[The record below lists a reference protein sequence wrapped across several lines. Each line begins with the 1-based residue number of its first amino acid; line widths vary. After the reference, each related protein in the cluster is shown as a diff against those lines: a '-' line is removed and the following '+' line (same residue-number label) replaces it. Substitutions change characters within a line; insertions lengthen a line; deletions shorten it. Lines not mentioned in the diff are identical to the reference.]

1 MHDQTL
7 RLANHGLTPKE
18 IAEDLALPP
27 TLAAEWHVR
36 DYYGTLNHNAKAV
49 YQRNQKVWVESV
61 GAWAIVE
68 RIDAVW
74 AKGFDEPVR
83 VTYDVGLGR
92 AFLAHERRA
101 EDPTGD
107 TLQDAAAA
115 SGWRLMRARNK
126 WQTLE
131 ECAAHPYPGTYPVV
145 VTDLGDWGGWRVPGA
160 EYDRDP
166 HRIEWQARLIACT
179 PALRQIAREVLALV
193 SESAEAP
200 PELEQLARRAR
211 AIERFLAEAGEP
223 DEAAE
228 ATNVA

>member
-1 MHDQTL
+1 M
-7 RLANHGLTPKE
+7 
-18 IAEDLALPP
+18 
-27 TLAAEWHVR
+27 
-36 DYYGTLNHNAKAV
+36 AKAV

-92 AFLAHERRA
+92 AFQAHELRA

-107 TLQDAAAA
+107 APEDAAAA

-126 WQTLE
+126 WQTPQ

-179 PALRQIAREVLALV
+179 PALRQIAREVLAFACET
-193 SESAEAP
+193 SEVPA
-200 PELEQLARRAR
+200 ELERLARKVR
-211 AIERFLAEAGEP
+211 AIESFLAEIPDP
-223 DEAAE
+223 DEQAE
-228 ATNVA
+228 AAQVA